1 MEPHPWC
8 QLTASALT
16 GSLSRGRLTQATV
29 SGERTSLSGIWL
41 CGFPAHH
48 APAGQQTTLFLH
60 LQLVP
65 LPGEGATLSSNCPY
79 PDQKQKSFLLLI
91 MSVARAQTSCPSC
104 PLSLRGWPF
113 GVQGLV
119 LVPGLWVNEPDKHLW
134 DSHALAP
141 MDHFISG
148 CDQHCSP
155 VSTGLGSLR
164 RGIFSAWHWGW

>member
-48 APAGQQTTLFLH
+48 APAGQQTSLFLH

-65 LPGEGATLSSNCPY
+65 SLGREPHSPPTVLILIRSKNPFSSSSCLWPELRRPVLPVHCL
-79 PDQKQKSFLLLI
+79 
-91 MSVARAQTSCPSC
+91 SC
-104 PLSLRGWPF
+104 PLSLRGGP
-113 GVQGLV
+113 
-119 LVPGLWVNEPDKHLW
+119 
-134 DSHALAP
+134 
-141 MDHFISG
+141 
-148 CDQHCSP
+148 
-155 VSTGLGSLR
+155 LGSKV
-164 RGIFSAWHWGW
+164 